1 MTLFEFLKTKFS
13 TCYVSSENGMV
24 CVKSGDEV
32 LIQHKYQFEIWQ
44 TNRVGFFSFEIGIII
59 VHLPDPELLDYNA
72 EVMLLISQILT
83 NRGFVSNYRT
93 DFLKS
98 PVLFVQVETP
108 ETLEICVSHLG
119 RMRFSTRNRKPTYK
133 FTENDVV
140 SLSKF
145 FDDPENYRFGRNAIY
160 CWNKETKTLY
170 EDYQSKLFTAGPCE
184 TPDNSLFANITWE
197 IYRFRCH
204 VQEMRILRI
213 GCLTEDMMAAH
224 MKKAYNTS
232 DRLESANKKQI
243 EDFCNVHHEILRP
256 ISLQANDFPDVEEEE
271 TSSQIFLKYPFS
283 DVEEEDETSSLCSLG
298 KRTRSW
304 E

>member
-1 MTLFEFLKTKFS
+1 MTLIEFLKERFPKCGVF
-13 TCYVSSENGMV
+13 SENCGMV
-24 CVKSGDEV
+24 CVKSGAEV
-32 LIQHKYQFEIWQ
+32 PIQHEYNFEIWPIP
-44 TNRVGFFSFEIGIII
+44 RVGLFSFEVGIII
-59 VHLPDPELLDYNA
+59 VHLPDAELPNYNA

-83 NRGFVSNYRT
+83 NRGFVSNYRP
-93 DFLKS
+93 DFSRS

-119 RMRFSTRNRKPTYK
+119 RRRFSTRNRKPTYD

-145 FDDPENYRFGRNAIY
+145 FDNPENYILGRDVIY
-160 CWNKETKTLY
+160 YWNNETKTLC

-197 IYRFRCH
+197 IYRFRCN
-204 VQEMRILRI
+204 VQEIRI
-213 GCLTEDMMAAH
+213 GCLTEDIMAAH

-232 DRLESANKKQI
+232 DRLESANKKRI
-243 EDFCNVHHEILRP
+243 DEFCNVHREILSP
-256 ISLQANDFPDVEEEE
+256 ISLQEKD
-271 TSSQIFLKYPFS
+271 FS
-283 DVEEEDETSSLCSLG
+283 DVEEETGDETPSLR
-298 KRTRSW
+298 KRTRSC